1 MADTRPSP
9 LAPSSASAA
18 AATTA
23 PTSPPGHDTP
33 DVAHLLRQLGAR
45 AHQLRAATRAA
56 DHYAAQDLVADRDT
70 GSWLM
75 SSAVGLAADLAS
87 DLDSLARAI
96 KERQADAALLAR
108 LSSLRVRAH
117 QLHAAAKAADH
128 FLDQDSRED
137 QDTGSWLVATAHALA
152 VKLAAEMDDSV
163 AGVRRAPLNRAAVE
177 PHDPALAQ
185 RVAAATAPP
194 AGTSTAPLR
203 GAA

>member
-9 LAPSSASAA
+9 LAPAA
-18 AATTA
+18 PLAAGGDA
-23 PTSPPGHDTP
+23 PDA
-33 DVAHLLRQLGAR
+33 AHHLRQLGAR

-56 DHYAAQDLVADRDT
+56 DHYTAQDQATERDT

-75 SSAVGLAADLAS
+75 SSAVGLAAELAA
-87 DLDSLARAI
+87 DLDGLARAI

-108 LSSLRVRAH
+108 LSPLRVRTH

-163 AGVRRAPLNRAAVE
+163 ADVRRSPVNKAAVE
-177 PHDPALAQ
+177 VHDPALAR
-185 RVAAATAPP
+185 RVAAATAT
-194 AGTSTAPLR
+194 ASTPLR

>member
-9 LAPSSASAA
+9 IASTAASSA
-18 AATTA
+18 
-23 PTSPPGHDTP
+23 PPSNADGP
-33 DVAHLLRQLGAR
+33 DAAHLLRQLGAR

-56 DHYAAQDLVADRDT
+56 DHYNAQDQAADRDT

-75 SSAVGLAADLAS
+75 SSTVGLAADLAA

-96 KERQADAALLAR
+96 KERQSDAALLAR
-108 LSSLRVRAH
+108 LSPLRVRAH

-137 QDTGSWLVATAHALA
+137 QDTGSWLIATANALA
-152 VKLAAEMDDSV
+152 VKLAAELDDTV
-163 AGVRRAPLNRAAVE
+163 PGARRGPQDTGPIE
-177 PHDPALAQ
+177 PHDPVLA
-185 RVAAATAPP
+185 RRLAAA
-194 AGTSTAPLR
+194 STPAPLR